1 MKLLYTIIGMLV
13 VVFVIT
19 FSLRNTELVHLQYYD
34 FIDIN
39 VPSYLLIFISFG
51 VGVLFTGFL
60 DIIQR
65 IGLKRTTSKL
75 KRRIKEL
82 EREVAT
88 TGHDTTSMDAVPGE
102 EDEVE
107 KSI

>member
-13 VVFVIT
+13 VLFVIT
-19 FSLRNTELVHLQYYD
+19 FSLKNTVLVHLQYYD

-39 VPSYLLIFISFG
+39 VQSYLLIFISFG

-65 IGLKRTTSKL
+65 LGLKRKVVKL
-75 KRRIKEL
+75 NRRIREL
-82 EREVAT
+82 EKEIPA
-88 TGHDTTSMDAVPGE
+88 GSPAAVNMEILPPE
-102 EDEVE
+102 QDEDE
-107 KSI
+107 